1 MAVMANSYQQYVRHD
16 VMMAT
21 PMELVVMLYT
31 GCVKHLRLGQMA
43 IDKKDFE
50 SVNSHLQRAG
60 DIVMEL
66 IMGLDLQYDIGR
78 DLLKIYEFV
87 HRQIVSANV
96 EKNAAM
102 ISPVLD
108 IMSSLR
114 ETWVQV
120 QKENKAVTHFDY
132 DYESE

>member
-31 GCVKHLRLGQMA
+31 GCIKQLRLGQMA
-43 IDKKDFE
+43 INKTDFE
-50 SVNSHLQRAG
+50 GANTHFQKAQ

-66 IMGLDLQYDIGR
+66 MMGLDLQYDIAK
-78 DLLKIYEFV
+78 DLLAIYEFV
-87 HRQIVSANV
+87 HRQIVSINSSKDASLV
-96 EKNAAM
+96 GP
-102 ISPVLD
+102 IVD

-114 ETWVQV
+114 DTWVQV
-120 QKENKAVTHFDY
+120 QKENKTMTHFE
-132 DYESE
+132 YESE

>member
-31 GCVKHLRLGQMA
+31 GCIKQLRLGQMA
-43 IDKKDFE
+43 INKTDFE
-50 SVNSHLQRAG
+50 GANNHFQKAQ

-66 IMGLDLQYDIGR
+66 IMGLDLQYDIAK
-78 DLLKIYEFV
+78 DLLAIYEFV
-87 HRQIVSANV
+87 HRQIVSINSSKDASLV
-96 EKNAAM
+96 GP
-102 ISPVLD
+102 IVD

-114 ETWVQV
+114 DTWVQV
-120 QKENKAVTHFDY
+120 QKENKAITHFE
-132 DYESE
+132 YESE